1 MEPLRS
7 LSMQLEQTLAQ
18 FALPLFIARATPAR
32 LLDYRNASSRREFAD
47 SGGKIDMLVIH
58 YKPEDAPACAAAET
72 MKRLAARTHHERR
85 RLFLMKGAERLEI
98 RSCAFQGKIRTN
110 YFHNIVRGGDLLDR
124 FRRDRSHA
132 RLIIFTSFD
141 S

>member
-1 MEPLRS
+1 
-7 LSMQLEQTLAQ
+7 
-18 FALPLFIARATPAR
+18 
-32 LLDYRNASSRREFAD
+32 
-47 SGGKIDMLVIH
+47 MLVIH
-58 YKPEDAPACAAAET
+58 HKPEDAPACAAAET
-72 MKRLAARTHHERR
+72 MKRLPARTHHERR

-98 RSCAFQGKIRTN
+98 GSRAFQRKIRTN
-110 YFHNIVRGGDLLDR
+110 YFDDIVRGRNLLDR